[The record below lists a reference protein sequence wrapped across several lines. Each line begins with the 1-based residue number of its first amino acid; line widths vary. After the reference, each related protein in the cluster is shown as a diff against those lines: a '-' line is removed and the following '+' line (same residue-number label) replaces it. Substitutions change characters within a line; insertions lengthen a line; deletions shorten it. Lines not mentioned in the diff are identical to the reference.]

1 MASSVSNR
9 AIFLVA
15 AAIPYALEI
24 LTPGHLYHDSKWQ
37 TAIVAF
43 LAVFIPRFMWLS
55 IIYPFYFSPLRHLP
69 QPKQNSL
76 LFGQM
81 YRILTESIGSP
92 QSQWM
97 REIPNDGLIY
107 YRTLFNT
114 EWLILT
120 SPKALSDAL
129 TTKSYDLIKP
139 PIIVGSL
146 ARILGASGILLVENE
161 EHKHQRKN
169 LLPAFQYRH
178 IKNLYPLFWNKA
190 RDMILAID
198 KELSDKKKSGG
209 SDPSNI
215 VSVDHWTSRATLD
228 IIGLA
233 SIGQSFNAIEDETN
247 KLYQSYQTIFAQD
260 RQARILG
267 VLNTFFPFWLV
278 RKLPFPRNY
287 QIVKAQS
294 MLQKMCLDL
303 IGQKR
308 AKSAATER
316 EGSKEIVDD
325 IDILGIALKSGG
337 FSDQGIIDQL
347 MTFLAA
353 GHETTATA
361 MTWALLALCK
371 HPDVHKKLRE
381 ELQAANLPN
390 IRDTESQISAEQI
403 DQIAYLQAVMNEVLR
418 VYTPVPATFRV
429 AQRDTT
435 ICNQFVPKGTMVLT
449 SSVGTNH
456 LSTLWSDDCDGFN
469 PDRWLDE
476 SGRANTSGGA
486 ESNYANMTFSHG
498 PRGCIGAS
506 FAKGEFACLLAAWVL
521 AYDSVLVDE
530 NMKVGTT
537 PGIVSR
543 IKDGLDVKL
552 TPLKA

>member
-1 MASSVSNR
+1 MVSSVSKR
-9 AIFLVA
+9 AIFFVA
-15 AAIPYALEI
+15 VAIPYALEV

-37 TAIVAF
+37 TTVVAF
-43 LAVFIPRFMWLS
+43 LAAFIPRFIWLS

-69 QPKQNSL
+69 QPKQTSL

-114 EWLILT
+114 EWLVLT
-120 SPKALSDAL
+120 TPKALSDAL

-146 ARILGASGILLVENE
+146 TRILGASGILLTENE

-178 IKNLYPLFWNKA
+178 VKNLYPVFWEKA

-198 KELSDKKKSGG
+198 KELSEKKSGG
-209 SDPSNI
+209 PDPSNI

-233 SIGQSFNAIEDETN
+233 GIGKSFNAIEDETN
-247 KLYQSYQTIFAQD
+247 ELYQSYQTIFAQD

-308 AKSAATER
+308 AKSAAAEK
-316 EGSKEIVDD
+316 EGSKESFDD
-325 IDILGIALKSGG
+325 MDILGIALKSGG

-371 HPDVHKKLRE
+371 HPDV
-381 ELQAANLPN
+381 
-390 IRDTESQISAEQI
+390 

-456 LSTLWSDDCDGFN
+456 LPTLWGNDCDEFN

-521 AYDSVLVDE
+521 AYDSVLVNEDMNVE
-530 NMKVGTT
+530 KT

-552 TPLKA
+552 TPLQT